1 MQTKDIR
8 EIIKIG
14 LILFMITAASAGILA
29 VVNGMTAPVIAA
41 NNEKKRDE
49 AMARVLPEAT
59 GFVQTDYAP
68 NDISSVTA
76 VYSAENE
83 GYVVLCE
90 PNGYGGAISMVVG
103 IKPDGTVSGVDITSQ
118 SETAGL
124 GANCTKEEFR
134 NRFIGKTAGV
144 KVKKNGAGDN
154 EVDAISSATITS
166 KAVTKGVNDAL
177 EAAELAKEGK

>member
-1 MQTKDIR
+1 MQSKDIR

-14 LILFMITAASAGILA
+14 VILFLITAVSAGILA

-59 GFVQTDYAP
+59 GFEQAKYEADEA
-68 NDISSVTA
+68 SSVTA
-76 VYSAENE
+76 VYSA
-83 GYVVLCE
+83 GDAGLVVLCE

-103 IKPDGTVSGVDITSQ
+103 IKPDGTVSGVDITGQ
-118 SETAGL
+118 SETPGL
-124 GANCTKEEFR
+124 GANCVKEEFR
-134 NRFIGKTAGV
+134 AQYVGKSAGIT
-144 KVKKNGAGDN
+144 VKKNGAKDN
-154 EVDAISSATITS
+154 EVDAISSATITT

-177 EAAELAKEGK
+177 EATGFSKEG